1 MNEEAVMDAVVDPE
15 VEAVRERAATGAFAY
30 LSGVLENLPVS
41 FYSGTLGIRTSL
53 APMDA
58 PNRLGAAESWNDEG
72 IREARMTREGVRV
85 TMPDGFVRTF
95 KSVADAFK
103 GLRLPMNKHVR
114 FRLKLK
120 VERAATFEHGGK
132 PYAFELV
139 PLE

>member
-1 MNEEAVMDAVVDPE
+1 MNEDAVVDDVIDPE
-15 VEAVRERAATGAFAY
+15 VEAARERAATGAFAY
-30 LSGVLENLPVS
+30 LSEVLENLPVS

-53 APMDA
+53 APKDA
-58 PNRLGAAESWNDEG
+58 PNRLGAAESWHDDG
-72 IREARMTREGVRV
+72 VREARMTREGVRV

-103 GLRLPMNKHVR
+103 GLRLPMSKHVR

-132 PYAFELV
+132 PHAFELV